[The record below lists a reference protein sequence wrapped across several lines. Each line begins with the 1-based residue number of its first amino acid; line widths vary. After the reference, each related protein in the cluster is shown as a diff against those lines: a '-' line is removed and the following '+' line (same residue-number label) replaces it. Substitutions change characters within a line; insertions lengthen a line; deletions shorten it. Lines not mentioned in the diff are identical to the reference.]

1 VFPPHAAAPG
11 LPGPPALAACAL
23 AEPPWGVLYSSKMRL
38 LEGDNHLIS
47 ERDGLVIC
55 QVWVRPDLSAEDGAK
70 NAGQMVAYMTDAIL
84 RTGTPYRGIVFDVR
98 RGPKIFGPQTRT
110 VLEKLLALSAAR
122 KVRVAIIASDSAT
135 QVLQFRSL
143 CAAAPTMNQ
152 VFADEPSAIRWLAS
166 GQPR

>member
-1 VFPPHAAAPG
+1 VFPPHAAEPC
-11 LPGPPALAACAL
+11 LPLAACAL
-23 AEPPWGVLYSSKMRL
+23 AEPPSRVLYSEKMRL
-38 LEGDNHLIS
+38 IEGDNHLIS

-70 NAGQMVAYMTDAIL
+70 NAGQMVAYLTDAIL
-84 RTGTPYRGIVFDVR
+84 RTGTPYRGVVFDVR
-98 RGPKIFGPQTRT
+98 RGPKVFGPQTRT
-110 VLEKLLALSAAR
+110 VMERLLALSASR
-122 KVRVAIIASDSAT
+122 KVRVAIITSDSAT

-166 GQPR
+166 VPPR